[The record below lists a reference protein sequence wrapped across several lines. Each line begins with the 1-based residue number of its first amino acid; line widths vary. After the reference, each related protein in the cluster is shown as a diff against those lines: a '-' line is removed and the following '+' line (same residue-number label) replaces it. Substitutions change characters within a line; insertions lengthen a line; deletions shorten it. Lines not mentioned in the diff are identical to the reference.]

1 MCSLLFD
8 TADFATGTLII
19 DKPGAYRLCEDITFH
34 PNPPSETVSPAEAF
48 APEFGD
54 LYDENSFG
62 LGFFS
67 AIAIA
72 ADDVDL
78 YLNGHTLEQSKGHAL
93 IQRFYAN
100 IELNNSPFIA
110 DAGPAQFVG
119 EGDTFHAS
127 SNVRIIGPG
136 TLGRSSHHGIHG
148 NNNANIE
155 ITNVTFEDF
164 EVAAI
169 SLNNADGVQIR
180 DNTVI
185 GNRKDVPVTGMFS
198 AAHFIR

>member
-1 MCSLLFD
+1 M
-8 TADFATGTLII
+8 
-19 DKPGAYRLCEDITFH
+19 CEDITFN
-34 PNPPSETVSPAEAF
+34 PNPPSETVPPCEAF
-48 APEFGD
+48 TPEFGD
-54 LYDENSFG
+54 VYDENSFG
-62 LGFFS
+62 LGFFA

-72 ADDVDL
+72 ADGVDL

-110 DAGPAQFVG
+110 GAGPAQFVG
-119 EGDTFHAS
+119 DGDTFHPS
-127 SNVRIIGPG
+127 SYVRILGPG
-136 TLGRSSHHGIHG
+136 KLGRSSHHGIHG

-155 ITNVTFEDF
+155 ISNVAFEDF